1 MMRSITDTMKIR
13 KIFNLKKEKLLK
25 NLIASLSMTRID
37 GQLTRQRIGLGQGV
51 VETVPRFSFV
61 FQLNYEKEN

>member
-1 MMRSITDTMKIR
+1 MKIR

-51 VETVPRFSFV
+51 VETVARFSFV